1 MTENAEGL
9 GLLVVLW
16 PVLSAWLVGLAS
28 GIEFTT
34 PGFEAR
40 LVLGIYGFAL
50 ASFLLA
56 KLAQARG
63 GFFFAELSEVSSGM
77 RLCLSVTCFLLGYAL
92 VSWVAL
98 I

>member
-1 MTENAEGL
+1 MAENAEGL

-28 GIEFTT
+28 GIELAS
-34 PGFEAR
+34 PGIEAR
-40 LVLGIYGFAL
+40 LAIGIYGFAL
-50 ASFLLA
+50 ASFFLA

-63 GFFFAELSEVSSGM
+63 GVFFADLAEVSSGM
-77 RLCLSVTCFLLGYAL
+77 RLCLSFTCFLLGYAL